1 MRQQV
6 QAIFSATLK
15 ACIDKGLLA
24 PVEVDVQVDAPKQ
37 AAHGDWAT
45 NLAMVLQKR
54 VGKPPRQ
61 IAELLVQNLVDPT
74 GVIAKCEIAGPGFI
88 NVRLAPDVWFKA
100 LQPVLEQPET
110 FGTSRSG
117 KGEKVLVEFVS
128 ANPTGPMH
136 VGHGRG
142 AVVGDVLC
150 NLLKN
155 AGYDV
160 SREYYINDAGGQIKV
175 LGRSVHVRYQQA
187 FGRNVE
193 LGEKMYPGDYV
204 KDFAAQL
211 KEKHGDKYLDA
222 PEDQW
227 LSLFTDY
234 AIDKVL
240 AMIRDDLQ
248 VFGIHFDRWFS
259 ERAELHATQSVQKAI
274 GKLETKG
281 LIYKGTLPPPKGK
294 EIEDY
299 EPREQ
304 LLFKSTDFGDDQ
316 DRGLQKSDGT
326 YTYFAGDIAYHEN
339 KLARDYHTLVNIWG
353 ADHAGA
359 VTRLK
364 AAVEALSGRKDALE
378 IVLIQMVNL
387 FRNGEP
393 VRMGKRSGNFVA
405 LRDIL
410 DEVGTDATRFFFV
423 MRSAST
429 TLDFDLGLAKK
440 QAKENPVF
448 YVQYGH
454 ARIASMKRKAAEK
467 GISAPKFDVELL
479 KKLTKPEELE
489 LIKRALDWPD
499 LVAGAAAAR
508 EPHRVVFYLQ
518 DLLAGFHSYYTKGRT
533 DPSYK
538 VVNEQDVPLTHARL
552 LMCQALQTVV
562 RNGLAILG
570 VSAPEQMEA
579 PQGEEE

>member
-6 QAIFSATLK
+6 QDIFKATLRK
-15 ACIDKGLLA
+15 CVEQGLL
-24 PVEVDVQVDAPKQ
+24 PEVEADVQVDAPKQ

-45 NLAMVLQKR
+45 NLAMMLQKK

-61 IAELLVQNLVDPT
+61 IAELLVQNLVDPDQL
-74 GVIAKCEIAGPGFI
+74 IAKCEIAGPGFI

-100 LQPVLEQPET
+100 LQPVLEKPT
-110 FGTSRSG
+110 DFGKSKSG

-150 NLLKN
+150 NLLAN

-175 LGRSVHVRYQQA
+175 LGRSVHVRYQQL
-187 FGRNVE
+187 FGRSVE
-193 LGEKMYPGDYV
+193 LGEKMYPGEYV
-204 KDFAAQL
+204 KDFAQQL
-211 KEKHGDKYLDA
+211 KDQHGDKYLDA
-222 PEDQW
+222 PEEQW
-227 LSLFTDY
+227 LGLFTDY
-234 AIDKVL
+234 AIEKVL
-240 AMIRDDLQ
+240 AMIRDDLNL
-248 VFGIHFDRWFS
+248 FGIHFDRWFS
-259 ERAELHATQSVQKAI
+259 ERAELHATQAVEKAI
-274 GKLETKG
+274 AELQQKG
-281 LIYKGTLPPPKGK
+281 LIHRGTLPPPKGK
-294 EIEDY
+294 DIEDY

-326 YTYFAGDIAYHEN
+326 YTYFAGDIAYHQN
-339 KLARDYHTLVNIWG
+339 KLSRGFQTLINIWG

-364 AAVEALSGRKDALE
+364 AAVQALSGRKDALE

-387 FRNGEP
+387 YRNGEP

-405 LRDIL
+405 LRDVL
-410 DEVGTDATRFFFV
+410 DEVGKDATRFFFV
-423 MRSAST
+423 MRSAAT

-440 QAKENPVF
+440 QSTENPVF

-454 ARIASMKRKAAEK
+454 ARIASMKKKALEK
-467 GISAPKFDVELL
+467 GVPVPKFDLELL
-479 KKLTKPEELE
+479 RKLDKPEELE
-489 LIKRALDWPD
+489 LIKRAMDWPD
-499 LVAGAAAAR
+499 LVAGAAKAR

-518 DLLAGFHSYYTKGRT
+518 ELLGLFHSYYTRARS
-533 DPSYK
+533 DASYR
-538 VVNEQDVPLTHARL
+538 VVNPENVPLTQARL
-552 LMCQALQTVV
+552 LLCDALQTVV
-562 RNGLAILG
+562 RNGLGILG
-570 VSAPEQMEA
+570 VSAPESMAA
-579 PQGEEE
+579 PQGEED